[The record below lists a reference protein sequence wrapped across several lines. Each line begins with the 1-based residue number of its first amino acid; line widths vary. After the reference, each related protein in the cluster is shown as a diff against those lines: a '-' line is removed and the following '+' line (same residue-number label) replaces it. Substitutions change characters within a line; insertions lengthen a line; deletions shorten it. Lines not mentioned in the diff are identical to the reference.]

1 MSKQRNENQFLMMP
15 YKLLNAGGYVNSNG
29 ECVKMNLSDKVIYA
43 HLKNRF
49 DFFKSLGN
57 EYYDTQQSIA
67 DMCNM
72 DLKATGNILRKF
84 IEDGLTTVYKKR
96 FNGYPKNVY
105 TYVPNLQLW
114 YKDKKKGSQKAAV
127 FVETLE
133 FDYETPED
141 FVDTSFDVGYR
152 PESEFNFDNFDK
164 PENY

>member
-105 TYVPNLQLW
+105 TYVPNLELW

-127 FVETLE
+127 VIETLE
-133 FDYETPED
+133 FNYDFPED
-141 FVDTSFDVGYR
+141 LVDSMSDVGYY
-152 PESEFNFDNFDK
+152 PESEFDINNLDL
-164 PENY
+164 EY

>member
-1 MSKQRNENQFLMMP
+1 MIP

-105 TYVPNLQLW
+105 THVPNLRLW
-114 YKDKKKGSQKAAV
+114 YKDKKKAGQKAV
-127 FVETLE
+127 VIIETLDFE
-133 FDYETPED
+133 YEIPEN
-141 FVDTSFDVGYR
+141 FVVDLTDVGYSR
-152 PESEFNFDNFDK
+152 DYELDINDMDLPEWAK
-164 PENY
+164 

>member
-1 MSKQRNENQFLMMP
+1 MTKQRNENQFLMMP

-114 YKDKKKGSQKAAV
+114 YKDKKKGSQKAV
-127 FVETLE
+127 VVVEMLE
-133 FDYETPED
+133 FEYDFPED
-141 FVDTSFDVGYR
+141 VLDSMSDVNYY
-152 PESEFNFDNFDK
+152 PESNFNPDDL
-164 PENY
+164 EY

>member
-67 DMCNM
+67 DMFNM

-105 TYVPNLQLW
+105 TCVPNLQLW
-114 YKDKKKGSQKAAV
+114 YKDKKKGSQKAAIV
-127 FVETLE
+127 LYIEN
-133 FDYETPED
+133 FDYEFPQD
-141 FVDTSFDVGYR
+141 IVDSMSDIGYY
-152 PESEFNFDNFDK
+152 
-164 PENY
+164 PENEFDINNLDLEY

>member
-127 FVETLE
+127 VIEMLE
-133 FDYETPED
+133 FEYDFPED
-141 FVDTSFDVGYR
+141 VLDNMPDINYY
-152 PESEFNFDNFDK
+152 PESNFNLEDL
-164 PENY
+164 EY

>member
-15 YKLLNAGGYVNSNG
+15 YKLLNAGGYVNNNG

-105 TYVPNLQLW
+105 TYVPNLHLW

-127 FVETLE
+127 VVETLDFE
-133 FDYETPED
+133 YDFPED
-141 FVDTSFDVGYR
+141 LVDSMSDVGYY
-152 PESEFNFDNFDK
+152 
-164 PENY
+164 PENEFDINNLDLEF

>member
-84 IEDGLTTVYKKR
+84 IEGGLTTVYKKR

-114 YKDKKKGSQKAAV
+114 YKDKKKGSQEAAV
-127 FVETLE
+127 VVETLE
-133 FDYETPED
+133 FKYD
-141 FVDTSFDVGYR
+141 FPDDVLDSMPDVNYY
-152 PESEFNFDNFDK
+152 PESNFNPDDL
-164 PENY
+164 EY

>member
-1 MSKQRNENQFLMMP
+1 MSKQKNENQFLMMP
-15 YKLLNAGGYVNSNG
+15 YKLLNAGGYVNING
-29 ECVKMNLSDKVIYA
+29 ECIKMNLSDKVIYA

-84 IEDGLTTVYKKR
+84 IEEGLTTVYKKR

-127 FVETLE
+127 VVEMLE
-133 FDYETPED
+133 FEYD
-141 FVDTSFDVGYR
+141 FPDDVLDSMSDINYY
-152 PESEFNFDNFDK
+152 PESNFNHEDL
-164 PENY
+164 EY

>member
-127 FVETLE
+127 VLYTENFEYE
-133 FDYETPED
+133 FPQDL
-141 FVDTSFDVGYR
+141 VDSMSDVGYY
-152 PESEFNFDNFDK
+152 
-164 PENY
+164 PENEFDINNLDLEY

>member
-1 MSKQRNENQFLMMP
+1 MMP
-15 YKLLNAGGYVNSNG
+15 YKLLNAGGYVNNNG

-105 TYVPNLQLW
+105 TYVPNLHLW

-127 FVETLE
+127 VVETLDFE
-133 FDYETPED
+133 YDFPED
-141 FVDTSFDVGYR
+141 LVDSMSDVGYY
-152 PESEFNFDNFDK
+152 
-164 PENY
+164 PENEFDINNLDLEF

>member
-96 FNGYPKNVY
+96 FNGYPKNIY

-127 FVETLE
+127 VVEMLE
-133 FDYETPED
+133 FEYDFPKDLVDSLPDIGYYPEQEID
-141 FVDTSFDVGYR
+141 INNLDLEY
-152 PESEFNFDNFDK
+152 
-164 PENY
+164 

>member
-127 FVETLE
+127 VLYTEN
-133 FDYETPED
+133 FDYEFPKD
-141 FVDTSFDVGYR
+141 LVDSMSDVGYY
-152 PESEFNFDNFDK
+152 
-164 PENY
+164 PENEFDINNLDLEY

>member
-114 YKDKKKGSQKAAV
+114 YKDKKKGSQKAATV
-127 FVETLE
+127 LYTEN
-133 FDYETPED
+133 FDYEFPQD
-141 FVDTSFDVGYR
+141 LVDSMSDVGYY
-152 PESEFNFDNFDK
+152 PESEFDINNLDL
-164 PENY
+164 EY

>member
-1 MSKQRNENQFLMMP
+1 MMP

-29 ECVKMNLSDKVIYA
+29 ECIKMNLSDKVIYA

-114 YKDKKKGSQKAAV
+114 YKDKKKGSQKAV
-127 FVETLE
+127 VVVETLDFE
-133 FDYETPED
+133 YDFPED
-141 FVDTSFDVGYR
+141 LVDSMSDVGYY
-152 PESEFNFDNFDK
+152 PESEFDINNLDL
-164 PENY
+164 EY